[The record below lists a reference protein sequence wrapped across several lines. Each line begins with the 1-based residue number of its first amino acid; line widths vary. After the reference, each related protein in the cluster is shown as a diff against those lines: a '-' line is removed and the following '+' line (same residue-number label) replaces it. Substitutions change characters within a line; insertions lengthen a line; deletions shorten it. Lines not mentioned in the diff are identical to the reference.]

1 MTTHKKDQKWLQ
13 RIIKVATLRVTQVN
27 KMEMCRSKSNISIFN
42 LLSFFPLKFS
52 TYSEKSGIKI
62 KRERLEK
69 TELGKEEK
77 WTRLWVRN
85 TGIRHVYMKFLW
97 YHSHNIWRRM
107 ESSGWWGNCLVT
119 VFSHL
124 EPVKHL

>member
-77 WTRLWVRN
+77 
-85 TGIRHVYMKFLW
+85 
-97 YHSHNIWRRM
+97 
-107 ESSGWWGNCLVT
+107 
-119 VFSHL
+119 
-124 EPVKHL
+124 